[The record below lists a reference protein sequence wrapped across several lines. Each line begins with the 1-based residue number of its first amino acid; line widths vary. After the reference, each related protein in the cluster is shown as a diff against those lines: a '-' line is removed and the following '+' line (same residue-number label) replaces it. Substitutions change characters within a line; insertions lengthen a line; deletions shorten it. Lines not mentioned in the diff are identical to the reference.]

1 MPMVSKIVMALVLGT
16 FLVLPPAQAQQR
28 SYDIMVEEG
37 GRPLKR
43 APKAVE
49 PPAGEVKKVPKRRTY
64 PRGSSYVP
72 PANLPRTEAIITSP
86 PPGVYKPPPINTYS
100 DRVRNCIHSYPLNAG
115 IGNNPTDQ
123 SAYIRQ
129 CAN

>member
-1 MPMVSKIVMALVLGT
+1 MMPAKTFVFALAALYVAAE
-16 FLVLPPAQAQQR
+16 FQPAMAQQ
-28 SYDIMVEEG
+28 SYGIMVEEG
-37 GRPLKR
+37 GKPLKR
-43 APKAVE
+43 RKGVE
-49 PPAGEVKKVPKRRTY
+49 PSGEPKKRPEPKQR
-64 PRGSSYVP
+64 PRGSSYIP
-72 PANLPRTEAIITSP
+72 DMSLPRTVAPTVAPLS
-86 PPGVYKPPPINTYS
+86 PGVYKPPPINTFS

>member
-1 MPMVSKIVMALVLGT
+1 MTCKIFLALLLAGFWT
-16 FLVLPPAQAQQR
+16 FQPAHAQR

-49 PPAGEVKKVPKRRTY
+49 PPAGEVKKAPKRKGY
-64 PRGSSYVP
+64 PRGSSYIP
-72 PANLPRTEAIITSP
+72 PANLPRTEAIVTSP
-86 PPGVYKPPPINTYS
+86 SPGVYKPPPINTFS

-123 SAYIRQ
+123 SSYVRQ